1 MRSAFF
7 CNRSRIHIKAALRHR
22 AFPSSQPHRKMQR
35 DLGCLYRAGRV
46 QNRFFLCKSTRFH
59 GEAGTL
65 CFAKLL
71 LFRQTFGS
79 FSYLR
84 LSATATAT
92 ATVAPTMGLL
102 PIEIRR
108 FIRQKTIVLF
118 CFCSTFERF
127 LHSLFSFLFHFSLQ
141 SYYFFATVDTRLT
154 NQHFSTALDKCNS
167 KDILLLSL
175 QFLVL

>member
-1 MRSAFF
+1 MWPARSVTSSASPRVLRARRPSSATSSAARKLSRSSSNARTLILKNIADKKQKREKKDAFQGMRPF
-7 CNRSRIHIKAALRHR
+7 CFMFRHR
-22 AFPSSQPHRKMQR
+22 MPYF
-35 DLGCLYRAGRV
+35 
-46 QNRFFLCKSTRFH
+46 
-59 GEAGTL
+59 
-65 CFAKLL
+65 
-71 LFRQTFGS
+71 
-79 FSYLR
+79 R

-108 FIRQKTIVLF
+108 FIRQKTTVLF

-127 LHSLFSFLFHFSLQ
+127 LHLLFSFLFHFSLQ

>member
-1 MRSAFF
+1 MAAFLYAGRF
-7 CNRSRIHIKAALRHR
+7 DAYHRKTVLPLPHAGPSVHR
-22 AFPSSQPHRKMQR
+22 AAKCWQKRKVPASSRK
-35 DLGCLYRAGRV
+35 RV
-46 QNRFFLCKSTRFH
+46 LCILQNCCFFS
-59 GEAGTL
+59 A
-65 CFAKLL
+65 
-71 LFRQTFGS
+71 S
-79 FSYLR
+79 FSYFR

-108 FIRQKTIVLF
+108 FIRQKPTVLF

-127 LHSLFSFLFHFSLQ
+127 LHLLFSFLFHFSLQ